1 MATNKKV
8 FTLRL
13 SDEVFDKIGVLATC
27 EHRSVTNYIEFVL
40 LKHLKEIE
48 DEQGV
53 IKADGSSK
61 EV

>member
-13 SDEVFDKIGVLATC
+13 KIGVLATR